1 MRFVMTLLLFLMSG
15 SATAHEWTP
24 TYPELEV
31 SYVPNVLRVRMQLFN
46 SREDVQY
53 YELGVFDADMNPVAF
68 AAAERIVQVK
78 YLDRKSID
86 IFIRE
91 QDRDRTVYIC
101 SKSKLLK
108 GEGTASL
115 VASRICSKI
124 K

>member
-1 MRFVMTLLLFLMSG
+1 M
-15 SATAHEWTP
+15 E
-24 TYPELEV
+24 
-31 SYVPNVLRVRMQLFN
+31 LFN
-46 SREDVQY
+46 SRQDVQY
-53 YELGVFDADMNPVAF
+53 YELGVFDADMNSVPF
-68 AAAERIVQVK
+68 AATERIVQVK

-86 IFIRE
+86 IYIRE
-91 QDRDRTVYIC
+91 QDRSRVVYIC

>member
-24 TYPELEV
+24 TYPELE
-31 SYVPNVLRVRMQLFN
+31 SSFVPNILKVRMSLFN
-46 SREDVQY
+46 RREDVQY
-53 YELGVFDADMNPVAF
+53 YELGVFDADMNSVPF

-78 YLDRKSID
+78 YLDRKNID

-91 QDRDRTVYIC
+91 QDSSRTVYIC

>member
-24 TYPELEV
+24 TYPELE
-31 SYVPNVLRVRMQLFN
+31 SSFVPNILKVRMSLFN
-46 SREDVQY
+46 RREDVQY
-53 YELGVFDADMNPVAF
+53 YELGVFDADMNSVPF

-78 YLDRKSID
+78 YLDRKNID

-91 QDRDRTVYIC
+91 QDRSRTVYIC